1 MTWLVVHSKP
11 REEDKAARNLRDQGF
26 ETFAP
31 RIRERKRVASGWR
44 IVTGPLFPRYI
55 FIKVA
60 LGEQSTASVRNTPGV
75 CNLVRFGQQLAPV
88 PEAVIAYL
96 QAQQNPEL
104 GARQADAWPQRPGDR
119 VQILKGPFAGLTAVF
134 ETAQGDARAA
144 LLLDLL
150 GRQNRI
156 VVPREALSEAL

>member
-11 REEDKAARNLRDQGF
+11 REEDKAARNLYDQGF

-44 IVTGPLFPRYI
+44 MVTGPLFPRYI
-55 FIKVA
+55 FINVA
-60 LGEQSTASVRNTPGV
+60 LGEQSTASIRNTPGV
-75 CNLVRFGQQLAPV
+75 CSLVRFGQQLAPV
-88 PEAVIAYL
+88 PETVIIYL
-96 QAQQNPEL
+96 QTQQNPEL
-104 GARQADAWPQRPGDR
+104 GARQADAWPQQPGDR

-134 ETAQGDARAA
+134 ATAHGDERAA

-156 VVPREALSEAL
+156 LVPRDALSEAL